1 MVKHSDYRTV
11 VITGGTGSFGQAMTR
26 YLLEASPH
34 TKIRIVSR
42 SELPQVMMMEALQKN
57 PRLTFILADVRDL
70 DRLRLAFR
78 GADLIL
84 HAAALKHLPLGE
96 TNPAEMSDINI
107 GGTRNVVRASID
119 EKVRH
124 AVLLST
130 DKAVM
135 PTSLYGATKLAAE
148 RLFLDGNAYVGSGF
162 PTFSVTR
169 YGNVAGS
176 RGSVLTIYQ
185 RLLRRGARKL
195 PLTDT
200 AMTRFWMELDE
211 AIALVWY
218 AACQQQRGALYVP
231 DLYAFDM
238 VDLVRAE
245 LGLSVDE
252 PVESHIERIAVSP
265 GEKLAEDLL
274 TRQEALLATKDATRD
289 PLVSDPFV
297 IVAHRPES
305 LARPDKTLFANP
317 SAHVSHPYASDTW
330 CRRLGVGDLKKRLG
344 RHGNHPYST
353 ETMPYVDES

>member
-1 MVKHSDYRTV
+1 
-11 VITGGTGSFGQAMTR
+11 
-26 YLLEASPH
+26 
-34 TKIRIVSR
+34 
-42 SELPQVMMMEALQKN
+42 
-57 PRLTFILADVRDL
+57 
-70 DRLRLAFR
+70 
-78 GADLIL
+78 
-84 HAAALKHLPLGE
+84 
-96 TNPAEMSDINI
+96 
-107 GGTRNVVRASID
+107 
-119 EKVRH
+119 
-124 AVLLST
+124 
-130 DKAVM
+130 
-135 PTSLYGATKLAAE
+135 
-148 RLFLDGNAYVGSGF
+148 
-162 PTFSVTR
+162 
-169 YGNVAGS
+169 
-176 RGSVLTIYQ
+176 
-185 RLLRRGARKL
+185 
-195 PLTDT
+195 
-200 AMTRFWMELDE
+200 
-211 AIALVWY
+211 VWY